1 MLAVDRPG
9 SDDREVPA
17 VPDTSRP
24 EEVMASTPDRGPVL
38 TDARLR
44 QEYALAYRAK
54 VDALYEQ
61 AEPDAARGGT
71 GQSEVRRRN
80 IVDKYPG
87 EYQAATHDPPHVA
100 EPHESPENWTRRIN
114 INESLPG
121 RDNNCGECARAAC
134 ETWYGKPAAAAA
146 ISAANSLGEPT
157 SRMEEWAGQR
167 SLPVTMVEIGRRLE
181 ELGPGSSAIIGCKWN
196 GRGGHWFN
204 AFNDAGMVK
213 AVDAQSD
220 LVGSWPPVRGEV
232 GFEESQMKFSDAI
245 FFGPDGK
252 VLRNDHT

>member
-24 EEVMASTPDRGPVL
+24 EAAGSRPDRGAVL
-38 TDARLR
+38 TDAGFR
-44 QEYALAYRAK
+44 QEHALAYRAK
-54 VDALYEQ
+54 VDALYVR
-61 AEPDAARGGT
+61 AEPENVRGSAD
-71 GQSEVRRRN
+71 QPEVLRPN
-80 IVDKYPG
+80 IVDKYPD
-87 EYQAATHDPPHVA
+87 EYQAAAHDPPHVE
-100 EPHESPENWTRRIN
+100 EPHESPKKWTRRIN
-114 INESLPG
+114 VDESLPG

-134 ETWYGKPAAAAA
+134 ETWYGKPTAAAA
-146 ISAANSLGEPT
+146 ISLGEPT

-181 ELGPGSSAIIGCKWN
+181 ELGPGSSAIVGCKWN
-196 GRGGHWFN
+196 GTGGHWFN

-213 AVDAQSD
+213 AVDAQSN
-220 LVGSWPPVRGEV
+220 LVGSWPPARSEV

-245 FFGPDGK
+245 FFSQDGK
-252 VLRNDHT
+252 VLRNDHP